1 MIVDDNPANL
11 KLLEDM
17 LLQQG
22 YNVRSFPLG
31 RLALASA
38 ERNPP
43 DLILLDINM
52 PEMNGYEVCHRLKS
66 IETLS
71 EIPVIF
77 LSALNDTEDKMKAFR
92 SGAVDYISKP
102 FHLEEVHARVETHLK
117 LYRLQQAL
125 KLQNAHLEE
134 SAADIVI
141 RLELFPHLHVAYIN
155 LAATVITGYSP
166 KEYYANPD
174 LILNIVHPDDRQQME
189 SLLRGGFPSG
199 STVTWRCVHRNGDQ
213 VWIEQ
218 HNRLV
223 KDPDGRLIAIDGIA
237 RDITERKHLEEQL
250 RQAQKMEAVGLL
262 AGGVA
267 HDFNNLLTIIL
278 GYSDLVLDDKRLDVQ
293 SAEKIVFVRQ
303 AAEQG
308 ARLTR
313 QLLAFGRRQLVQLK
327 VLDLNAVVE
336 GNARL
341 LHRVIGEDIELVTT
355 LAVDLAFVKVDA
367 AQIEQI
373 LMNLAVNAKDAMPQG
388 GKINIET
395 RNVTVGEARAAGA
408 LAGNPESFVLLAVS
422 DTGCGMDESTQAR
435 IFEPFYT
442 TKETGKGTGLGL
454 SIVYGIVKQSGGHIR
469 ILSKPGMGARF
480 EILLPSARH
489 WNESPEP
496 TVVATERQV
505 PSETILV
512 VEDNPEVRELI
523 GAVLHNQGYE
533 VLLATDG
540 NMALRICDEYE
551 GTIGL
556 ILTDLIMPVMSGP
569 TLVESLRQR
578 NCGIRVLYMS
588 GYAGNAVVSGGRL
601 DSEIPFIQKPFTTAS
616 LTRKIRDILDGTA
629 TLDPTMK
636 A

>member
-1 MIVDDNPANL
+1 VSISNAATLPGEIMIVDDNPANL

-278 GYSDLVLDDKRLDVQ
+278 GYSDLV
-293 SAEKIVFVRQ
+293 
-303 AAEQG
+303 
-308 ARLTR
+308 
-313 QLLAFGRRQLVQLK
+313 
-327 VLDLNAVVE
+327 
-336 GNARL
+336 
-341 LHRVIGEDIELVTT
+341 
-355 LAVDLAFVKVDA
+355 
-367 AQIEQI
+367 
-373 LMNLAVNAKDAMPQG
+373 
-388 GKINIET
+388 
-395 RNVTVGEARAAGA
+395 
-408 LAGNPESFVLLAVS
+408 
-422 DTGCGMDESTQAR
+422 
-435 IFEPFYT
+435 
-442 TKETGKGTGLGL
+442 
-454 SIVYGIVKQSGGHIR
+454 
-469 ILSKPGMGARF
+469 
-480 EILLPSARH
+480 
-489 WNESPEP
+489 
-496 TVVATERQV
+496 
-505 PSETILV
+505 
-512 VEDNPEVRELI
+512 
-523 GAVLHNQGYE
+523 
-533 VLLATDG
+533 
-540 NMALRICDEYE
+540 
-551 GTIGL
+551 
-556 ILTDLIMPVMSGP
+556 
-569 TLVESLRQR
+569 
-578 NCGIRVLYMS
+578 
-588 GYAGNAVVSGGRL
+588 
-601 DSEIPFIQKPFTTAS
+601 
-616 LTRKIRDILDGTA
+616 
-629 TLDPTMK
+629 
-636 A
+636 